1 MIEEVLKHLKS
12 DVDKKTKFNLIK
24 EIIICYCVQE
34 NHVFNCYRNLK
45 HLELEISELLNDNL
59 ETEFIQKCLKIIE
72 TELEILHVRMRIA
85 QSLDDVGEKEKSDF
99 QLNWTDSKTDIVEL
113 IYSVKDSIGNGK
125 VSIKRITECFEHFF
139 NVKIGNVYDIINDIS
154 MRKVNRTR
162 YLNKITDNFQ
172 KVLELM
178 DS

>member
-59 ETEFIQKCLKIIE
+59 ETELL
-72 TELEILHVRMRIA
+72 T
-85 QSLDDVGEKEKSDF
+85 
-99 QLNWTDSKTDIVEL
+99 N
-113 IYSVKDSIGNGK
+113 
-125 VSIKRITECFEHFF
+125 
-139 NVKIGNVYDIINDIS
+139 
-154 MRKVNRTR
+154 
-162 YLNKITDNFQ
+162 
-172 KVLELM
+172 
-178 DS
+178 